1 MCITETESGFMN
13 TLLRYLT
20 CLVIAALTAMC
31 SPQGKTHV
39 DENAV
44 PPCNEENKHNEHLG
58 LTEFKYSYDD
68 GFSPKSLNDS
78 ATSIVRKLMPYF
90 DWFKPDGSMM
100 AFVDFPAES
109 DIYIQ
114 LSIQYNYYGIIRF
127 VPNKITRSDM
137 QAEYSWFIPSK
148 GIEIGFT
155 TTSWP
160 EKLTYSDL
168 GFFKSNIDPT
178 FYKDEYNAI
187 KNTPFYK
194 GEKVL
199 MSATIKDSKVISIE
213 GICEYYKE

>member
-1 MCITETESGFMN
+1 MCTPQYKAHADEKSITTSD
-13 TLLRYLT
+13 
-20 CLVIAALTAMC
+20 
-31 SPQGKTHV
+31 K
-39 DENAV
+39 ENDS
-44 PPCNEENKHNEHLG
+44 KKHLG
-58 LTEFKYSYDD
+58 LTEFKYSYDN
-68 GFSPKSLNDS
+68 GFSPKSLNDT

-100 AFVDFPAES
+100 AYVDFPAEG

-114 LSIQYNYYGIIRF
+114 LSITYNYYGIIRF
-127 VPNKITRSDM
+127 VPNKITRYDM

-155 TTSWP
+155 TTYWP
-160 EKLTYSDL
+160 EKLTYCDL
-168 GFFKSNIDPT
+168 GFSKSNIDST